1 MKNRPSLNAIAAPIF
16 GEFLLGMTV
25 AFAGLY
31 LASHTSDAAAGTFGL
46 TQQVLET
53 LFVIFRVLAIGLGI
67 VVTQSLGSGRLES
80 AKRTAYMALATST
93 WAGLLVVALMV
104 FWRSAILDILNA
116 PSSVVPLA
124 MSFMLL
130 LAPAMLLEAYNL
142 SMAAV
147 LRSNLFA
154 RESLLIMV
162 AMHGAHLLLAVVLMR
177 GVGPWEGWGLSGYA
191 VAYFLSRAF
200 GLWLHLRFWRR
211 RMELHPTAR
220 HWWALTLAELA
231 PVLRIGLPGAA
242 QELGYRLAFMV
253 SISATARLGVA
264 ALATHSYT
272 LQTLKYVLLIS
283 MAIGWACEIMVGR
296 LLGAGRLKEADAM
309 VRKGVRNGMLAS
321 GLLALAAAIGAP
333 WFMHAF
339 TRDPAIIEAA
349 QHLLWMSVVLEVG
362 RVFNL
367 VVIGSL
373 RATGDVNFPVVA
385 SLASFIFIL
394 GFGSYF
400 FSRLWGLPG
409 VWLAYVVDECL
420 RGALMWWR
428 WQGRGWLPHA
438 RANLRALRRE
448 KT

>member
-1 MKNRPSLNAIAAPIF
+1 MQKRPSLNAVAAPIF

-25 AFAGLY
+25 AMAGLY

-53 LFVIFRVLAIGLGI
+53 LFVVFRVLAIGLGI
-67 VVTQSLGSGRLES
+67 VVTQSLGSGRIEA
-80 AKRTAYMALATST
+80 AKRTAYMALSAST
-93 WAGLLVVALMV
+93 WAGLLVI
-104 FWRSAILDILNA
+104 AILVFGRGSILDMLNA
-116 PSSVVPLA
+116 PGAVVPLA
-124 MSFMLL
+124 LTYMLL

-147 LRSNLFA
+147 LRAHLFA
-154 RESLLIMV
+154 RESLFIMI
-162 AMHGAHLLLAVVLMR
+162 AMHGAHLLLAVLFMR
-177 GVGPWEGWGLSGYA
+177 GLGGWEGWGLNGYA
-191 VAYFLSRAF
+191 AAYVISRGL
-200 GLWLHLRFWRR
+200 GLWLHLSFWRR
-211 RMELHPTAR
+211 RMDLHPQKQ
-220 HWWALTLAELA
+220 HWWALSLPTMA

-242 QELGYRLAFMV
+242 QELAYRLAFMV
-253 SISATARLGVA
+253 SVASTARLGVA

-296 LLGAGRLKEADAM
+296 LLGAGRLKAADAM

-321 GLLALAAAIGAP
+321 GSLALVAALSAP
-333 WFMHAF
+333 WFMKAF
-339 TRDPAIIEAA
+339 THDPAIISAA
-349 QHLLWMSVVLEVG
+349 QNLLWMSVVLELG

-373 RATGDVNFPVVA
+373 RATGDVNYPVIA
-385 SLASFIFIL
+385 SMTSFVLIL
-394 GFGSYF
+394 GLGSYML
-400 FSRLWGLPG
+400 SRLWGLPG
-409 VWLAYVVDECL
+409 VWLAYVIDECV
-420 RGALMWWR
+420 RGGLMWWR

-448 KT
+448 KG